1 MPADDPLTNG
11 YDAFYEAWGRS
22 PTWNRIWRE
31 HVTGADF
38 PEEFAHV
45 SFISLT
51 ELRSVA
57 QGLNLAPDQI
67 LVDLAC
73 GAAGPSLWIAR
84 EYGARVVGRDLSSV
98 AIERAVESAL
108 SVGMSDRAEF
118 AHGSFEATAVA
129 SGSAD
134 AVMSVDALQYAPD
147 KTKALIEVARILRPG
162 GRFAFVTFELD
173 AEHVAGLPV
182 WNDPVSDYRPILGA
196 TGFETLSYD
205 QIPKWREHVTAGFGA
220 VVAEQ
225 HQLELELGPVAAA
238 GAVAEASITLGLQP
252 YCGHVLAV
260 AMRV

>member
-1 MPADDPLTNG
+1 MPSDDPLTAG
-11 YDAFYEAWGRS
+11 YDAFYEMWGRS
-22 PTWNRIWRE
+22 PTWKRIWRE

-38 PEEFAHV
+38 PDEFAHV

-51 ELRSVA
+51 ELRALA
-57 QGLNLAPDQI
+57 QGLNLTAGQI

-73 GAAGPSLWIAR
+73 GAAGPSLWIAS
-84 EYGARVVGRDLSSV
+84 ECGARVVGRDLSSV
-98 AIERAVESAL
+98 AVARATENAVTL
-108 SVGMSDRAEF
+108 GMTNRAEF
-118 AHGSFEATAVA
+118 AQGSFEATGLA

-147 KTKALIEVARILRPG
+147 KAKALVEVARILRPG

-182 WNDPVSDYRPILGA
+182 WNDPVDDYRPLLEA
-196 TGFETLSYD
+196 TGFKTLSYD
-205 QIPKWREHVTAGFGA
+205 QIPLWREHVTAGIGA

-225 HQLELELGPVAAA
+225 HQLEIELGPVAAA

-252 YCGHVLAV
+252 YCGHVLGV
-260 AMRV
+260 AARI

>member
-1 MPADDPLTNG
+1 MPAKDPLTTG
-11 YDAFYEAWGRS
+11 YDSFYEVWGRS
-22 PTWNRIWRE
+22 PTWKRIWRE

-38 PEEFAHV
+38 PDEFAHV
-45 SFISLT
+45 SFISLA
-51 ELRSVA
+51 ELRALA
-57 QGLNLAPDQI
+57 QGLNLAEGQI

-84 EYGARVVGRDLSSV
+84 EYRARVVGRDLSSV
-98 AIERAVESAL
+98 AVERAVENAL
-108 SVGMSDRAEF
+108 SLGMSDRAEF
-118 AHGSFEATAVA
+118 AQGSFETTGVA
-129 SGSAD
+129 SGAAD

-182 WNDPVSDYRPILGA
+182 WNDPVDDYRPILEA

-205 QIPKWREHVTAGFGA
+205 QIPQWREHVTAGFSA
-220 VVAEQ
+220 VVDEQ
-225 HQLELELGPVAAA
+225 EQLERELGPVAAA

-252 YCGHVLAV
+252 YCGHVLGV
-260 AMRV
+260 ARRI

>member
-1 MPADDPLTNG
+1 MPADDPLTTG

-22 PTWNRIWRE
+22 PTWQRIWRE
-31 HVTGADF
+31 YVTGPDF
-38 PEEFAHV
+38 PDEFAHV
-45 SFISLT
+45 SFISLM
-51 ELRSVA
+51 ELIA
-57 QGLNLAPDQI
+57 LGHGLNLAEGQV

-84 EYGARVVGRDLSSV
+84 EYRARVVGRDLPSV
-98 AIERAVESAL
+98 AIERAIENAL
-108 SVGMSDRAEF
+108 SLGMSDSAEF
-118 AHGSFEATAVA
+118 AQGSFEATGVA

-182 WNDPVSDYRPILGA
+182 WNDPVDDYRPILEA
-196 TGFETLSYD
+196 AGFETLSYD
-205 QIPKWREHVTAGFGA
+205 QIPLWREHVTAGFGA

-252 YCGHVLAV
+252 YCGHVLGV
-260 AMRV
+260 ATRT

>member
-1 MPADDPLTNG
+1 MHATNQTSWSSFRDRCAKRPATSADRSEVADPRT
-11 YDAFYEAWGRS
+11 A
-22 PTWNRIWRE
+22 
-31 HVTGADF
+31 GAPSD
-38 PEEFAHV
+38 
-45 SFISLT
+45 
-51 ELRSVA
+51 
-57 QGLNLAPDQI
+57 GL
-67 LVDLAC
+67 
-73 GAAGPSLWIAR
+73 AG
-84 EYGARVVGRDLSSV
+84 
-98 AIERAVESAL
+98 
-108 SVGMSDRAEF
+108 DRGQDP
-118 AHGSFEATAVA
+118 HRGWPGDSHRFEATAVA